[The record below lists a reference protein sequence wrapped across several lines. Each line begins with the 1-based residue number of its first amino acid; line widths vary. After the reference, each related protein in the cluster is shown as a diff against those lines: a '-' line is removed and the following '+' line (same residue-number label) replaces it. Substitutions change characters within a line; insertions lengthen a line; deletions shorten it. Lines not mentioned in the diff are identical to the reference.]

1 MKRKKKNVREA
12 TAVERG
18 TVDAVTRCSK

>member
-12 TAVERG
+12 TAVERW
-18 TVDAVTRCSK
+18 TVNAVARCST